1 MSPLTEILIL
11 GLAIAAVLLYFAYIL
26 WEAAHKRSTS
36 FEGDTSWDEQ
46 PSVRKRL

>member
-1 MSPLTEILIL
+1 MSPQAEILIAA
-11 GLAIAAVLLYFAYIL
+11 LAIVAVLLYFAFIL
-26 WEAAHKRSTS
+26 WEAAHKRSTG